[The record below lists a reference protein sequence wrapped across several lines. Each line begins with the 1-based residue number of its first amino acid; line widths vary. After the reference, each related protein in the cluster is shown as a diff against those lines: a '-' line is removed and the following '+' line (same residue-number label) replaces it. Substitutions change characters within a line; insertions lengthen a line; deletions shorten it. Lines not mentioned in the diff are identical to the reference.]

1 MSKNF
6 ADIYNSVN
14 DAIALEQRWYVKLET
29 TRGELI
35 APTDADFLFT
45 LTGGQIEYSQPFES
59 SPHRSGRH
67 HNGIIKKKK
76 ETNWS
81 FPTYF
86 NIDETLGAASSSE
99 VDAAVKVLFKSLL
112 GKEDLTAGAKYT
124 ADTPNI
130 TFSLI
135 ECGDKFARQARGAF
149 VQGCNM
155 QFPGDGEATCEWNGN
170 AKDAI
175 YVGLGKSVT
184 DNDGGNTI
192 TLVAGDGEQFKN
204 AVGGLVMLVE
214 ADGTTRS
221 ADTPNGT
228 PRKIT
233 AVVGDQVTVD
243 GVALADADG
252 SGVAA
257 PVYLSYYEP
266 TTPTGINNPVTGLVG
281 SFTVTGYASFCT
293 RSIGLNIT
301 NDHELHNF
309 CYGSDGLSGPLFT
322 PGSRLTAEV
331 TVEANLSKDIVKL
344 FNQVQKFEA
353 KVLEV
358 KLGDVLG
365 RHLDIDLPKV
375 QFNVPSFSVPDTGS
389 IPVSF
394 VGTAF
399 QTAFDA
405 EDEISVHF
413 K

>member
-1 MSKNF
+1 MKNY

-14 DAIALEQRWYVKLET
+14 DAIALEQRWYVKEET
-29 TRGELI
+29 TRGQLI

-45 LTGGQIEYSQPFES
+45 LTGGQIEYSQPYES

-67 HNGIIKKKK
+67 HTGIIKKKK

-86 NIDETLGAASSSE
+86 NIDETLGSASSAE
-99 VDAAVKVLFKSLL
+99 IDPAARVLFKSLT
-112 GKEDLTAGAKYT
+112 GKEDTTTGVKYT
-124 ADTPNI
+124 SDVPNI

-155 QFPGDGEATCEWNGN
+155 QFPGDGEATCEWSGM

-175 YVGLGKSVT
+175 YLGLGKSVT
-184 DNDGGNTI
+184 NNNGGNTI
-192 TLVAGDGEQFKN
+192 TLVSGDGEQFKN
-204 AVGGLVMLVE
+204 AVGGLVMIIE
-214 ADGTTRS
+214 ANGTTRS
-221 ADTPNGT
+221 ADTPNGS
-228 PRKIT
+228 PRIIT
-233 AVVGDQVTVD
+233 AVSGDQITVD

-252 SGVAA
+252 SGGSA
-257 PVYLSYYEP
+257 PIYLCYYEP
-266 TTPTGINNPVTGLVG
+266 ASPTAINNPVTGLVG

-293 RSIGLNIT
+293 RSIGINMT
-301 NDHELHNF
+301 NDHEPHNF

-322 PGSRLTAEV
+322 PGSRFSAEV
-331 TVEANLSKDIVKL
+331 TVEANISKDLVKL

-353 KVLEV
+353 KVLQV
-358 KLGDVLG
+358 ILGDSLG
-365 RHLDIDLPKV
+365 RHLDIDMPKV
-375 QFNVPSFSVPDTGS
+375 LFNVPSFSVPDTGS

-394 VGTAF
+394 VGNAF

-405 EDEISVHF
+405 EDEISIHF